1 MAMSKGPGA
10 LLELAE
16 DRHIASLVKDW
27 DFSKGRAFEDAVFS
41 SYMSSVHHP
50 SSSPSGA
57 FHLLAV
63 FHRFT
68 FWLTD
73 ASVSLA
79 LHACL
84 GGAPTGFHVEFL
96 KDRHYRFSVASR
108 KVGFAVSDLKRII
121 TPHFDVYFHLWRDGG
136 ANWECELRLW
146 KEEEAAS
153 WQTVLHRRNRHTSSS
168 SKHVSFAKKLVQDSP
183 EKKSVPPE
191 APDSIKF
198 GTLDFP
204 VDDYSSEPFKPQAPN
219 PSIKPSDLNS
229 NLNHKDIPS
238 GRAFDRIKTSLFN
251 RRPSS
256 SSRTLDRIES
266 STTKDLSSLRCGW
279 CLRLGIMHGYVRT
292 LSTAAGAT
300 ATVTKKNCASGNG
313 SQTVDGFQKS
323 S

>member
-1 MAMSKGPGA
+1 MALTLPSLLAHLHRHPPRAIHSWRLVAFRSMIYYHLRVFMAMSKGPGA

-16 DRHIASLVKDW
+16 DRHLASLVKDW

-73 ASVSLA
+73 ASVSLV

-168 SKHVSFAKKLVQDSP
+168 SCFL
-183 EKKSVPPE
+183 
-191 APDSIKF
+191 
-198 GTLDFP
+198 
-204 VDDYSSEPFKPQAPN
+204 
-219 PSIKPSDLNS
+219 
-229 NLNHKDIPS
+229 
-238 GRAFDRIKTSLFN
+238 
-251 RRPSS
+251 
-256 SSRTLDRIES
+256 
-266 STTKDLSSLRCGW
+266 C
-279 CLRLGIMHGYVRT
+279 
-292 LSTAAGAT
+292 
-300 ATVTKKNCASGNG
+300 
-313 SQTVDGFQKS
+313 
-323 S
+323 